1 MLMRIVSPNLK
12 PVSHDCPWISS
23 CIALT
28 VLAGY
33 EQVNANLVR
42 ADDKILLTH
51 LVELMLGLNLVF
63 YRDKTE
69 DGQPMFRLDP

>member
-1 MLMRIVSPNLK
+1 MTGMK
-12 PVSHDCPWISS
+12 
-23 CIALT
+23 
-28 VLAGY
+28 
-33 EQVNANLVR
+33 QVNANLVR
-42 ADDKILLTH
+42 AEDKILLTH